1 MQNRKIGKE
10 GSKFISKGKWPKLKK
25 LDLSKN
31 VIYQDGNLVKAIG
44 SSLFFTNDWKHIEE
58 IWIDEISAIVSML
71 FVTAV

>member
-1 MQNRKIGKE
+1 
-10 GSKFISKGKWPKLKK
+10 
-25 LDLSKN
+25 LSKN